1 MNIAG
6 CRREVVNDNTLRA
19 WQLLAVRHHI
29 LRGRTA
35 AAKDAEDEDAQAPD
49 GNGTSLQRSE

>member
-1 MNIAG
+1 MHVAG

-19 WQLLAVRHHI
+19 WQLPAVRQHI

-35 AAKDAEDEDAQAPD
+35 TTEDAEDEDVQAPD
-49 GNGTSLQRSE
+49 GNGTSLQRFE

>member
-1 MNIAG
+1 MNVAG

-19 WQLLAVRHHI
+19 WQLPAVRHHI

-35 AAKDAEDEDAQAPD
+35 ANEDAEDEDAQAPD
-49 GNGTSLQRSE
+49 GNSTSLQRFE